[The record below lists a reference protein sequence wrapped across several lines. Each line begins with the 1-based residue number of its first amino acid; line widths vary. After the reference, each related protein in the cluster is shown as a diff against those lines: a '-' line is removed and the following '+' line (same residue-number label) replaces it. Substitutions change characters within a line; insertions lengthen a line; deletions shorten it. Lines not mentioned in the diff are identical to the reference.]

1 MARGGACLCWAGL
14 RRALQ
19 ALGSL
24 DRAEGVPEKSPGWN
38 PWCGLGLLAEYQTPL
53 RADLWGPSRG

>member
-53 RADLWGPSRG
+53 RDDLWGPSRG